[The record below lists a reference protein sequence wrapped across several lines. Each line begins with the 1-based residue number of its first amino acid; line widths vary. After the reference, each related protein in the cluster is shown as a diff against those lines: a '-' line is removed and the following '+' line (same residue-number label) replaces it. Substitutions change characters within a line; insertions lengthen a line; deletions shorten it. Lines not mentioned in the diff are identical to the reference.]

1 MKAVLFDEYGTPDT
15 LYIGDIDK
23 PTIGADEVLVKVK
36 ACAVNPK
43 DVFIRR
49 GRFRLFNP
57 GFPKQTGFDFAGTV
71 AERGVNVH
79 HVQVGDAV
87 FGHLDGFRGGTAAE
101 YVKVNRTKVAH
112 KPESLSIKEAAAVSL
127 VSQTALQALRDEGH
141 IESGMRVC
149 INGASGGVGSMA
161 VQIAAHYDTHITAIS
176 SEGNHDF
183 CRDLGADTTV
193 DYRTTDI
200 TRSDERFDI
209 FFDVFG
215 NHRYENIRPILTA
228 NGTYITTVP
237 GPGIFMRQLWTGLTS
252 SQKAKLVVVESRTS
266 DLNLLS
272 DWFNTGVLRP
282 VIDSVFTLETIAEA
296 HARQQTKH
304 ARGKIVVTVDDNL
317 PEVD

>member
-1 MKAVLFDEYGTPDT
+1 MKAVLFDEYGKPDT
-15 LYIGDIDK
+15 LYIGTMDK

-43 DVFIRR
+43 DVFIRK
-49 GRFRLFNP
+49 GRFKLFNP
-57 GFPKQTGFDFAGTV
+57 GFPKQTGFDFAGEV

-87 FGHLDGFRGGTAAE
+87 FGHLDGLGGGTAAE
-101 YVKVNRTKVAH
+101 YVKVNRIKVAR
-112 KPESLSIKEAAAVSL
+112 KPEFLTFTEAAAVSL

-161 VQIAAHYDTHITAIS
+161 VQIAAHYGTHITAIS
-176 SEGNHDF
+176 SENNHDF
-183 CRDLGADTTV
+183 CRDLGADVTV
-193 DYRTTDI
+193 DYRTEDI
-200 TRSDERFDI
+200 TASDDRFDI

-215 NHRYENIRPILTA
+215 NHRYETIRPILTD

-237 GPGIFMRQLWTGLTS
+237 GSGIILRQLWTGLTS

-266 DLNLLS
+266 DLNQLS
-272 DWFNTGVLRP
+272 DWFNTGVIRP
-282 VIDSVFTLETIAEA
+282 VIDSVFTLENIAEA
-296 HARQQTKH
+296 HALQQTKH
-304 ARGKIVVTVDDNL
+304 ARGKIVVTVDDTL
-317 PEVD
+317 SEA